1 MPESRT
7 DNLDPLVI
15 PAQPSAA
22 SASAAPASASAATV
36 ESGAPLLM
44 TPLPGNVLGSGPT
57 AAAASNGGLEIT
69 GVKVWNGDLAPG
81 TILGDWR
88 VEHRI
93 GAGGMGTVYSAVHR
107 IIGKRAA
114 IKVVR
119 TELCTSPLTGER
131 FVQEARVVNQIGH
144 PNIVDIFQIA
154 TLDDGRP
161 YLVMELLTGRTLAER
176 MAQGRLPH
184 SEIIDVL
191 LQMCGALGAAHGRGV
206 IHRDLKPDNV
216 FLSET
221 QGRVQVKLLDWGI
234 AKLMDDTALAATL
247 TTTGMIVGTPQYVSP
262 EQARGKY
269 VDHRTDIYSLGT
281 IAYELFL
288 EGPPF
293 VADSVADLVAMH
305 LREPPMPPS
314 ELWPDVPVE
323 LEALLLAML
332 SKDPAERPSLHE
344 VATALLRIRHELVS
358 RAFGARR
365 GTFSVTGGHRGGSR
379 LAAGSTP
386 PPMAFE
392 RHPTL
397 PANAPSGSIDVAA
410 LVAAATSAPAWPYG
424 LDNQA
429 RRARRATMERNTGGV
444 AVRPAR
450 WTYVSIAV
458 SLGALAGV
466 ATLLLREPESRL
478 DAAVGI
484 PLATIPGPV
493 AAAPAAPAPAPAA
506 APAPVPSALDVRVT
520 PRHARL
526 RIDGVD
532 VAAEGGRAVREVSSG
547 AHAIEVD
554 AVGFVP
560 YRRTVDVAAGTV
572 VLDVELRKEAGRRR
586 DRERA
591 LHRRPAPG
599 VNPDGTIDPFQ

>member
-1 MPESRT
+1 MPESHS
-7 DNLDPLVI
+7 DSSDPN
-15 PAQPSAA
+15 PGSP
-22 SASAAPASASAATV
+22 APATP
-36 ESGAPLLM
+36 ESGASLARAPM
-44 TPLPGNVLGSGPT
+44 AITPMVPGSVLGSGPT
-57 AAAASNGGLEIT
+57 AAATSSSAGLQLA
-69 GVKVWNGDLAPG
+69 GVKIWNGDLAPG

-144 PNIVDIFQIA
+144 PNIVDIFHIG
-154 TLDDGRP
+154 TLEDGRP
-161 YLVMELLTGRTLAER
+161 FLVMELLTGRTLAER
-176 MAQGRLPH
+176 MAQGRLPPT
-184 SEIIDVL
+184 EIIDVL
-191 LQMCGALGAAHGRGV
+191 LQMCGALGAAHTRGV

-216 FLSET
+216 FLAEG
-221 QGRVQVKLLDWGI
+221 QGRIHVKLLDWGI

-262 EQARGKY
+262 EQARGKH

-323 LEALLLAML
+323 LEALLLSML
-332 SKDPAERPSLHE
+332 AKDPAERPSLHE

-365 GTFSVTGGHRGGSR
+365 GASGAWGNGR

-397 PANAPSGSIDVAA
+397 PATAPSGSIDIAS
-410 LVAAATSAPAWPYG
+410 LVAAATHTPAPWPYG

-450 WTYVSIAV
+450 WTYVSVAV
-458 SLGALAGV
+458 SLAALAGV
-466 ATLLLREPESRL
+466 ATLLLREPETRL
-478 DAAVGI
+478 DAAVAL
-484 PLATIPGPV
+484 PLA
-493 AAAPAAPAPAPAA
+493 AMPAA
-506 APAPVPSALDVRVT
+506 APAEAVVAPALAAEPPAAVVGALDIRIA
-520 PRHARL
+520 PHHARI

-532 VAAEGGRAVREVSSG
+532 VAASDGRAVREVAGG
-547 AHAIEVD
+547 AHEVQVD
-554 AVGFVP
+554 AVGFAP
-560 YRRTVDVAAGTV
+560 YRRTIDVAAGTV
-572 VLDVELRKEAGRRR
+572 VLDVTLRPAAGRRR
-586 DRERA
+586 ERERE
-591 LHRRPAPG
+591 LRRRPAPG

>member
-1 MPESRT
+1 MPEPHPDSS
-7 DNLDPLVI
+7 DPTAGT
-15 PAQPSAA
+15 P
-22 SASAAPASASAATV
+22 AAPD
-36 ESGAPLLM
+36 SGASMASPPM
-44 TPLPGNVLGSGPT
+44 ITPMVPGSVLGSGPT
-57 AAAASNGGLEIT
+57 AAAASSA
-69 GVKVWNGDLAPG
+69 GVQLAGIKIWNGDLAPG

-144 PNIVDIFQIA
+144 PNIVDIFHIG
-154 TLDDGRP
+154 TLEDGRP
-161 YLVMELLTGRTLAER
+161 FLVMELLLGRTLAER
-176 MAQGRLPH
+176 MAQGRLPPT
-184 SEIIDVL
+184 EIIDVL
-191 LQMCGALGAAHGRGV
+191 LQMCGALGAAHTRGV

-216 FLSET
+216 FLCEG
-221 QGRVQVKLLDWGI
+221 QGRVHVKLLDWGI
-234 AKLMDDTALAATL
+234 AKLMDDTALGATL

-262 EQARGKY
+262 EQARGKH

-323 LEALLLAML
+323 LEALLLSML
-332 SKDPAERPSLHE
+332 AKDPAERPSLHE

-365 GTFSVTGGHRGGSR
+365 GVSTGSR
-379 LAAGSTP
+379 FAAGSTP

-397 PANAPSGSIDVAA
+397 PATAPSGAIDIAS
-410 LVAAATSAPAWPYG
+410 LVAATHTPAPWPYG
-424 LDNQA
+424 LDNHA

-450 WTYVSIAV
+450 WTYVSVAV
-458 SLGALAGV
+458 SLAALAGV
-466 ATLLLREPESRL
+466 ATLLLREPQTRL
-478 DAAVGI
+478 GATVAL
-484 PLATIPGPV
+484 PLAAAPV
-493 AAAPAAPAPAPAA
+493 AAEPVATAAVEPPAPAPL
-506 APAPVPSALDVRVT
+506 PSALDVRIT
-520 PRHARL
+520 PRHARI

-532 VAAEGGRAVREVSSG
+532 VAASDGRAVREVASG
-547 AHAIEVD
+547 AHEVQVD
-554 AVGFVP
+554 AVGFAA
-560 YRRTVDVAAGTV
+560 YRRTIDVAAGTV
-572 VLDVELRKEAGRRR
+572 VLDVTLRPAPGRRR
-586 DRERA
+586 DRDRELR
-591 LHRRPAPG
+591 RRPAPG